1 MKAII
6 HVEHSNPLLFY
17 LILTMPMG
25 TLIVQVLSACASAFI
40 VLNQF
45 YLAKHEVVTYHG
57 GSWKA
62 YFMWLYKNNV
72 KQIKKK

>member
-1 MKAII
+1 MIDN
-6 HVEHSNPLLFY
+6 VGHSNPLLFY

-25 TLIVQVLSACASAFI
+25 TLIVQVMSACASAFI

-45 YLAKHEVVTYHG
+45 YVAKREVVAYHG

-72 KQIKKK
+72 KQLKKK